1 MLVHMSRPM
10 TKQMRCCRTVTEHEG
25 RTVNITSQMVKELRD
40 KTNAGMMDCK
50 KALTE
55 TSGDME
61 KAIDLLRQ
69 KGLAVAQ
76 KRAGRA
82 TSEGLV
88 ETLIQADGKLGV
100 MVEVNCE
107 TDFVAK
113 SDAFIEFAKNV
124 AVQVAEA
131 TSASPAELMEQKFV
145 KNPALSI
152 QDMLNEL
159 VAKLGENSG
168 VKRFVKFN
176 EGVVETYIHA
186 GGKLGVMVE
195 LSCKNDA
202 IAKNADFVEFAKNI
216 CMHVAAANPVSIRRE
231 EVPADLAERERNIFI
246 QQAIDS
252 GKPANIAEKMV
263 GGKMDRFFAESCLL
277 EQKFVKNPDI
287 SIQDL
292 LKELVA
298 KVGEDVSIKRFARF
312 QVGA

>member
-1 MLVHMSRPM
+1 M
-10 TKQMRCCRTVTEHEG
+10 
-25 RTVNITSQMVKELRD
+25 NITSQMVKELRD

-88 ETLIQADGKLGV
+88 ETYIQADGKMGV

-113 SDAFIEFAKNV
+113 SDAFIDFAKNV
-124 AVQVAEA
+124 TAQVAESTAA
-131 TSASPAELMEQKFV
+131 TTDELLGQKFV
-145 KNPALSI
+145 KNPALTI
-152 QDMLNEL
+152 QDMLNEM

-176 EGVVETYIHA
+176 EGLVEHYIHA

-195 LSCKNDA
+195 LACDNDA
-202 IAKNADFVEFAKNI
+202 VAKNAEFSEFAKNI
-216 CMHVAAANPVSIRRE
+216 CMHIAAANPVSISRE

-292 LKELVA
+292 IKEVA
-298 KVGEDVSIKRFARF
+298 TKLGATISIKRFARF